1 MTQGT
6 KNNISRSLKE
16 VMSGLACHIAGDLQ
30 NVAISA
36 VTADSRKVV
45 PGALFVAITGMT
57 VDGHKFI
64 DQVVEAGAAAVVVR
78 KGYVNQAA
86 SKKVVMIE
94 TDDSQNLLGELAAA
108 FYGHPARKMQMIGIT
123 GTNGKTTTTYLLE
136 NMIKEAGGNPGV
148 FGTVTYRYNSKEIQ
162 APFTTPEP
170 VALHSMLK
178 EMADNGVTHVVM
190 EVSSHALE
198 QKRLQ
203 GLLFDVAIF
212 TNLSREHLDFHGNM
226 ERYFNS
232 KKKLFF
238 EYLRD
243 EGAAIICEAPFDVE
257 RNDGGSEK
265 ADWGRKLYEE
275 MTAGH
280 GSGAVAHKK
289 VLSCGFQG
297 KDIYPR
303 DHSFDFNGTKATI
316 ATPGGTL
323 SIQSP
328 MVGDFNLNNILV
340 AVGVG
345 TALEI
350 DLKAI
355 KRALENIPV
364 IPGRLQR
371 FSSRAG
377 VEVFVDYAH
386 TPDALENV
394 LKTVKKLD
402 PARLIVIFGCGGDRD
417 KGKRPLMG
425 KVAAELADVVVITSD
440 NPRTEDP
447 ERIIKDIL
455 QGVLDTG
462 MERKKLD
469 ELLGK
474 GEKGYDIIESRADAI
489 SGTLRHAVK
498 GDVVLV
504 SGKGHEDYQLTRQG
518 KTFFDDRVEV
528 KKYLGPMENMFQA
541 AACV

>member
-1 MTQGT
+1 MTQG
-6 KNNISRSLKE
+6 KENNLFRSLKE
-16 VMSGLACHIAGDLQ
+16 LFRGLDCHVSGDLHD
-30 NVAISA
+30 VVISA
-36 VTADSRKVV
+36 ITGDSRKVV
-45 PGALFVAITGMT
+45 PGTLFVAITGMT

-64 DQVVEAGAAAVVVR
+64 DQAVEAGASALVVR
-78 KGYVNQAA
+78 KGYVNKTNSQN
-86 SKKVVMIE
+86 VVMIE
-94 TDDSQNLLGELAAA
+94 TDDPKNLLGELAAR
-108 FYGHPARKMQMIGIT
+108 FYGNPARTMQMIGIT

-148 FGTVTYRYNSKEIQ
+148 FGTVTYRYNNQEVP

-170 VALHSMLK
+170 VELQSMLK
-178 EMADNGVTHVVM
+178 KMADNGVTHVVM

-203 GLLFDVAIF
+203 GILFDVAIF

-226 ERYFNS
+226 ESYFNS

-243 EGAAIICEAPFDVE
+243 NGSAIICEAHSDGE
-257 RNDGGSEK
+257 RNDGASEK
-265 ADWGRKLYEE
+265 MDWGRKLYKEIVGPE
-275 MTAGH
+275 SVTNP
-280 GSGAVAHKK
+280 K
-289 VLSCGFQG
+289 VLSCGFEG
-297 KDIYPR
+297 EDIYPEE
-303 DHSFDFNGTKATI
+303 HSFDLNGIKATI
-316 ATPGGTL
+316 ATPSGHI
-323 SIQSP
+323 SMQSP

-345 TALEI
+345 TALLI
-350 DLKAI
+350 DLEVI
-355 KRALENIPV
+355 KRALENMPV

-371 FSSRAG
+371 FSSEAG

-394 LKTVKKLD
+394 LKTVKKLE
-402 PARLIVIFGCGGDRD
+402 PTRLVVVFGCGGDRD

-425 KVAAELADVVVITSD
+425 QVAAELADVVVITSD

-447 ERIIKDIL
+447 ALIIEDIL
-455 QGVLDTG
+455 KGVLNTKIK
-462 MERKKLD
+462 RNKLD
-469 ELLGK
+469 EMLCK
-474 GEKGYDIIESRADAI
+474 GGKGYDIIESRAVAI
-489 SGTLRHAVK
+489 SETLRHARK

-504 SGKGHEDYQLTRQG
+504 SGKGHEDYQITRKG

-528 KKYLGPMENMFQA
+528 KKYLGPMENMFQVA
-541 AACV
+541 ASV